1 MSTMTALRAQAAA
14 ARSAAADTGES
25 GGPSTALPRDRPE
38 SPEIRFRSQLRAKK
52 VLREEQEW
60 YEVSGYASAFEQGY
74 EMYDFYGPYT
84 EVVSHGAA
92 DATLAADPEVVFR
105 FNHAGTPM
113 AGTRNSRL
121 QLWADD
127 AGLGQRAWLNPKRS
141 DVQLLVQAL
150 EDDDVREQ
158 SFMFRITS
166 GQWSPDYTEYRIN
179 SFDLDRG
186 DVGPVT
192 YGANPHTSVSARSGD
207 FLASIP
213 NMPPLM
219 AREALAR
226 LTQRADLGAHPT
238 RLTQQ
243 PPVPATAPPAAP
255 AAPTPVLGRSIS
267 MLRTRLLVEADQ
279 D

>member
-14 ARSAAADTGES
+14 ARSAAADTGAS
-25 GGPSTALPRDRPE
+25 GAPSTMLPRDRPE
-38 SPEIRFRSQLRAKK
+38 SPEVRFRSSLRAKK
-52 VLREEQEW
+52 VLRDEQEW
-60 YEVSGYASAFEQGY
+60 FEVSGYASAFEQGY

-105 FNHAGTPM
+105 FNHSGTPM
-113 AGTRNSRL
+113 AGTRNQRL

-127 AGLGQRAWLNPKRS
+127 SGLGQRAWLNPKRA

-179 SFDLDRG
+179 AFDLDRG

-192 YGANPHTSVSARSGD
+192 YGANPHTSVSARAGD

-213 NMPPLM
+213 NLPPLM

-226 LTQRADLGAHPT
+226 LTQRTDIG
-238 RLTQQ
+238 
-243 PPVPATAPPAAP
+243 APPALPTPAPTPAPAPAP
-255 AAPTPVLGRSIS
+255 AAPPAQQGRSIT
-267 MLRTRLLVEADQ
+267 MLRTQLLVDADEG
-279 D
+279 